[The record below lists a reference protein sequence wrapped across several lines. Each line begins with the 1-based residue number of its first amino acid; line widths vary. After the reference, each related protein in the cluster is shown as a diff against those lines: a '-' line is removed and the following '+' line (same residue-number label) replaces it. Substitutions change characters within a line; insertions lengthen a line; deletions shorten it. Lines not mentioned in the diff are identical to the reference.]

1 MEVSTSEKKSQ
12 DDSSSLCSQSLSIPS
27 SSHTSSRISD
37 HELEKAFEPLS
48 QHPSRT
54 TGPPLSR
61 HATTIASTRSR
72 EPDFEVDWDENDP
85 ANPVNWST
93 CYKGLTIFSV
103 AWSTFVVVV
112 YSTSYTSGLRP
123 MMTDFHLDSEPVVTL
138 GVTTYRWF
146 PSSIHAPRSTAVSFL
161 PKSIATDDMSFS
173 HRFSRRLYVISTHLR
188 NVWQKAGLCR

>member
-1 MEVSTSEKKSQ
+1 MTCVDRSGVILKLKKGVVLRCIPIYHYPEAHSQSLIKAMEVSTSGKKSQ
-12 DDSSSLCSQSLSIPS
+12 DDASSLQSHSLSNPA
-27 SSHTSSRISD
+27 SSHTSCADSH

-48 QHPSRT
+48 QHASRA

-61 HATTIASTRSR
+61 HATTIASTWSR

-93 CYKGLTIFSV
+93 WYKGATIFSV

-123 MMTDFHLDSEPVVTL
+123 MMTDFHVDSEPVVTL

-146 PSSIHAPRSTAVSFL
+146 PPFISISFQ
-161 PKSIATDDMSFS
+161 
-173 HRFSRRLYVISTHLR
+173 V
-188 NVWQKAGLCR
+188 NNC

>member
-1 MEVSTSEKKSQ
+1 MEVSTSEKQSQ
-12 DDSSSLCSQSLSIPS
+12 DDASSLHSHSLSNPS
-27 SSHTSSRISD
+27 SSRTSSANSH

-48 QHPSRT
+48 QHASRA

-61 HATTIASTRSR
+61 HATTITSTFSR
-72 EPDFEVDWDENDP
+72 EPDFEVDWDENDS

-93 CYKGLTIFSV
+93 WYKGLTIFSV

-123 MMTDFHLDSEPVVTL
+123 MMSDFHVDSEPVVTL

-146 PSSIHAPRSTAVSFL
+146 PLFL
-161 PKSIATDDMSFS
+161 
-173 HRFSRRLYVISTHLR
+173 SRQPLLTM
-188 NVWQKAGLCR
+188 